1 MRIPTESYCIKDCED
16 YRMTGKRYERQ
27 ILLLGADGQERI
39 RDARVFVAGAGGLG
53 SPVAIY
59 LAAAGIGRIAIADF
73 DTVDPSNLNRQ
84 ILHWDGDVG
93 RMKIDSAREK
103 LTGINPDVEIDVIS
117 EKIDEDNVSE
127 LVGGSDLIVDAMDNF
142 RTRYL
147 LNKAAIARNIP
158 LFHGAVHGFD
168 GQVTTVIPGET
179 ACLRCI
185 FPNDPPE
192 GIFPIIGATCGVV
205 ASIQVTEVLKYI
217 TGTGTLAAN
226 RLLLWDGADT
236 TMSEIP
242 VKRDPGCVDCKDA
255 GVNRYE

>member
-1 MRIPTESYCIKDCED
+1 MLTRERRE
-16 YRMTGKRYERQ
+16 RYDRQ
-27 ILLLGADGQERI
+27 ILLLGEDGQERI
-39 RDARVFVAGAGGLG
+39 RDASVFIAGAGGLG
-53 SPVAIY
+53 SPSAIY
-59 LAAAGIGRIAIADF
+59 LAAAGIGRITIADF
-73 DTVDPSNLNRQ
+73 DTVDQSNLNRQ
-84 ILHWDGDVG
+84 ILHWDGDVA

-103 LTGINPDVEIDVIS
+103 LAKINPDVEIDVIS
-117 EKIDEDNVSE
+117 EKIDEDNASE

-142 RTRYL
+142 RARYL

-158 LFHGAVHGFD
+158 LFHGAVHGFV

-192 GIFPIIGATCGVV
+192 GVFPIIGATCGVV
-205 ASIQVTEVLKYI
+205 ASIQMTEVLKYI
-217 TGTGTLAAN
+217 SRTGTLAVN
-226 RLLLWDGADT
+226 RLLFWNGADT

-242 VKRDPGCVDCKDA
+242 VERDPGCADCKDA

>member
-1 MRIPTESYCIKDCED
+1 MLARGRSERRE
-16 YRMTGKRYERQ
+16 RYDRQ
-27 ILLLGADGQERI
+27 IPLLGEDGQERI
-39 RDARVFVAGAGGLG
+39 RDASVFIAGAGGLG
-53 SPVAIY
+53 SPSAIY
-59 LAAAGIGRIAIADF
+59 LAAAGIGRITIADF

-84 ILHWDGDVG
+84 ILHWSDDVA

-103 LTGINPDVEIDVIS
+103 LAKINPDVEIDVIS

-142 RTRYL
+142 RARYL

-158 LFHGAVHGFD
+158 LFHGAVHGFV

-192 GIFPIIGATCGVV
+192 GVFPIIGATCGVV

-217 TGTGTLAAN
+217 SCTGTLAVN
-226 RLLLWDGADT
+226 RLLFWNGADT

-242 VKRDPGCVDCKDA
+242 VERDPGCADCKDA